1 MRALK
6 LNKMLQ
12 RRLIL
17 LSLAGLSACD
27 RTSEAMDLDGS
38 WAKLSDEDKTLR
50 RKFRGL
56 QGGQLVVDAFGEK
69 RGVNIFDESGRVF
82 YQRATVSAKNNS
94 KHSYSANFG
103 VPKTLRAEWRDGAS
117 EFRPHPLTEAYDG
130 GIVIANYTVPVA
142 SRIPDEVLDAVR
154 SKKGGFRLK
163 IRLHDDG
170 LLIGWDI
177 ESRPG
182 YIPGGS
188 YVPPVHSMAGG
199 DFREAEI
206 VDGKAVRK
214 GWYIHPKTGQ
224 RIETDF

>member
-1 MRALK
+1 M
-6 LNKMLQ
+6 
-12 RRLIL
+12 
-17 LSLAGLSACD
+17 
-27 RTSEAMDLDGS
+27 
-38 WAKLSDEDKTLR
+38 
-50 RKFRGL
+50 
-56 QGGQLVVDAFGEK
+56 GGGELVVDAIGEMA
-69 RGVNIFDESGRVF
+69 GVEITDEYGKYF
-82 YQRATVSAKNNS
+82 YNS
-94 KHSYSANFG
+94 SLLNRRNRSIHAYMSRFG
-103 VPKTLRAEWRDGAS
+103 VPKTLSVQWREDTPDL
-117 EFRPHPLTEAYDG
+117 RPTLQHTYEG
-130 GIVIANYTVPVA
+130 SRIVATYTVPVA

-163 IRLHDDG
+163 IRLHDNG

-188 YVPPVHSMAGG
+188 YVPAVHSMAGG

-214 GWYIHPKTGQ
+214 GWYIHPKNGQ